1 MNSTSTSECAS
12 DDDGGGISVKT
23 ILGIVLGL
31 LGSICINTGQRRARS
46 SPLFLP
52 ADRLTSR
59 DVSGVRTFLRSC
71 VGNNIQSYGLHKLEA
86 AELKKKLDAGEK
98 TNAHEHPKVEPCQS
112 KIWIMGTCI
121 FVSGSLLN
129 SRELR
134 VCSAEPAREPR
145 GDPGA
150 PVFGVR
156 GARLAA
162 DPSLPSPQFVS
173 NTVFG
178 KFVHKAVITTRMY
191 LGTTLIVVGTLVV
204 VCFSVDCEGARA
216 RARAYRG
223 VHHVC
228 GHNPAAVRAEDL
240 RRRWVDRPVREL
252 AVPRIPRRHG
262 RRGRRPLL
270 HAKAY
275 EKARA
280 RAARRC
286 RMAP

>member
-129 SRELR
+129 FASYAFAAQSLLASLEAIQVRPCSRR
-134 VCSAEPAREPR
+134 PRSAPR
-145 GDPGA
+145 G
-150 PVFGVR
+150 R
-156 GARLAA
+156 
-162 DPSLPSPQFVS
+162 PSLPSPQFVS

-204 VCFSVDCEGARA
+204 VCFSVDCGVRA
-216 RARAYRG
+216 RARLSRCSSCLRSQPRG
-223 VHHVC
+223 
-228 GHNPAAVRAEDL
+228 RA
-240 RRRWVDRPVREL
+240 
-252 AVPRIPRRHG
+252 
-262 RRGRRPLL
+262 RRGPS
-270 HAKAY
+270 AS
-275 EKARA
+275 
-280 RAARRC
+280 
-286 RMAP
+286 MG